1 MESKSCVLHANA
13 VKRRFFQSMEV
24 LENGPVE
31 SGVSDI
37 PGSDPWIFQSS
48 SFLADDSHDGFSMM
62 IDSDIWSSRSGCCYL
77 SRVSAV
83 SRKPNVHFKRHRE
96 SLMLIF
102 NVEHIVDDDCIEHIS
117 FLMSSLLNSM

>member
-1 MESKSCVLHANA
+1 MESKSCVLHVNT
-13 VKRRFFQSMEV
+13 VKRTFFRSMEV
-24 LENGPVE
+24 LEYGPVG

-48 SFLADDSHDGFSMM
+48 SYLADDSHDGFSMT
-62 IDSDIWSSRSGCCYL
+62 IDSNIWSSRSGCCYL

-96 SLMLIF
+96 SLMLNILAMTVAL
-102 NVEHIVDDDCIEHIS
+102 NIS
-117 FLMSSLLNSM
+117 LSLRRHC